1 VSRTRSTVL
10 SLSVLLVFMG
20 LALPGGNASS
30 ADADTDT
37 AGTRLELT
45 LVGGP
50 TLNPNTQGHASP
62 VIVRIFDLSST
73 AAFEKADYAGLFEHP
88 GESLQQDILA
98 QEEVVLRPGDT
109 QEHNRALPPA
119 VKALG
124 VAAAFRDLE
133 HAGWRITVPIKP
145 GKRNFIL
152 IDLDQ
157 SRIRLDPVE

>member
-10 SLSVLLVFMG
+10 SLSGLLVFIG

-30 ADADTDT
+30 ADADTAT

-50 TLNPNTQGHASP
+50 ALNPNTQGHASP

-119 VKALG
+119 VEALG

-133 HAGWRITVPIKP
+133 HADWRITVPIKP

>member
-1 VSRTRSTVL
+1 MSRTLAAVLVL
-10 SLSVLLVFMG
+10 SLALMGRALLG
-20 LALPGGNASS
+20 ADARS
-30 ADADTDT
+30 ADADTV
-37 AGTRLELT
+37 GTSLEMT

-73 AAFEKADYAGLFEHP
+73 AAFEQADYAGLFEHP
-88 GESLQQDILA
+88 GESLQHDILA
-98 QEEVVLRPGDT
+98 QEEIVLRPGDT
-109 QEHNRALPPA
+109 QERKRALQPA

-124 VAAAFRDLE
+124 IAAAFRDLE
-133 HAGWRITVPIKP
+133 HGVWHITVPIKP
-145 GKRNFIL
+145 GKRNFVL

>member
-1 VSRTRSTVL
+1 MSRTRSTVL
-10 SLSVLLVFMG
+10 SLSVLLIFMG

-30 ADADTDT
+30 ADTDT

-62 VIVRIFDLSST
+62 VIVRIFDLAST
-73 AAFEKADYAGLFEHP
+73 VAFEKADYAGLFEHP
-88 GESLQQDILA
+88 GESLQHDILA

-119 VKALG
+119 VEALG

-133 HAGWRITVPIKP
+133 HAAWRLTVPIKP

>member
-1 VSRTRSTVL
+1 VSRTRSTAL
-10 SLSVLLVFMG
+10 SLSGLLVFMG

-88 GESLQQDILA
+88 GESLQHDILA

-119 VKALG
+119 VKSLG

>member
-30 ADADTDT
+30 ADADT
-37 AGTRLELT
+37 AGTLLELT

-88 GESLQQDILA
+88 GESLQHDMLA
-98 QEEVVLRPGDT
+98 QE
-109 QEHNRALPPA
+109 
-119 VKALG
+119 
-124 VAAAFRDLE
+124 
-133 HAGWRITVPIKP
+133 
-145 GKRNFIL
+145 
-152 IDLDQ
+152 
-157 SRIRLDPVE
+157 